1 MPGRHLP
8 QVTLVGAGT
17 SCFGAED
24 ALAPRRLQREV
35 ALDRPLLT
43 RFLLLELE
51 PRETKEG
58 RGGNDISLYDA
69 PQ

>member
-24 ALAPRRLQREV
+24 ALAPRRLQRV

-51 PRETKEG
+51 PRERKK
-58 RGGNDISLYDA
+58 GGGK
-69 PQ
+69 